1 MQLWFVWKKTISAWA
16 MKLYKSST
24 RCHLI
29 SKNQFDCGDLISAI
43 FPVFLFLPEILL
55 WTWTIIKLN
64 LIYENSISSVQFW
77 INSNKLYCMPVY
89 CTKFKLIAEIMNL
102 LCQKF
107 WHRTRLKLSFTT
119 FNFPS
124 SFIETKP
131 FWRKRRYLVVLL
143 AFFGFFNVYALRV
156 NLSVAIVA
164 MTEVR
169 EVQQQNGTI
178 TTEQYFH
185 WDSSTRGIIL
195 SSFFYGYIT
204 TQFIGGYFS
213 QRIGGNLIFGVG
225 IGMTA
230 LLTLLTPLAAK
241 MGVGVLIAVRIIEGV
256 FEGVTFPCIHA
267 VWWVV
272 EQIDR
277 FRLIFTRAD

>member
-1 MQLWFVWKKTISAWA
+1 MSKIHCNF
-16 MKLYKSST
+16 YFSS
-24 RCHLI
+24 
-29 SKNQFDCGDLISAI
+29 
-43 FPVFLFLPEILL
+43 LFFSL
-55 WTWTIIKLN
+55 
-64 LIYENSISSVQFW
+64 
-77 INSNKLYCMPVY
+77 
-89 CTKFKLIAEIMNL
+89 
-102 LCQKF
+102 
-107 WHRTRLKLSFTT
+107 
-119 FNFPS
+119 
-124 SFIETKP
+124 IETKP

-164 MTEVR
+164 MTELRDV
-169 EVQQQNGTI
+169 VYPNGTHG
-178 TTEQYFH
+178 TEQYFD
-185 WDSSTRGIIL
+185 WDSSTKGIIL

-267 VWWVV
+267 VW
-272 EQIDR
+272 
-277 FRLIFTRAD
+277 